1 MNAWSMIQVM
11 SLASLKTIHRYFHRQ
26 NPGLQTASDTQ
37 SRWEGQSGCFG
48 KPIKLA
54 ITYKSI
60 QLWRFLFTVI
70 YLQHKYK
77 CADAPGESLRKQSKA
92 AVLQREYL
100 QKGEKHE

>member
-1 MNAWSMIQVM
+1 
-11 SLASLKTIHRYFHRQ
+11 
-26 NPGLQTASDTQ
+26 
-37 SRWEGQSGCFG
+37 
-48 KPIKLA
+48 
-54 ITYKSI
+54 
-60 QLWRFLFTVI
+60 LWRFLFTVI